1 MSALIGEV
9 PPDWYADAYSATT
22 SLLPWND
29 DPDGDLER
37 ALRILDPL
45 PGSRVLDLG
54 CGSGH
59 HALELAERGFSVVG
73 VDISEDL
80 VAYADEVA
88 FASDEAGGHR
98 GDLRFLHSDLRD
110 LTFAGE
116 FDVVLN
122 LHDGAIGYLEDDA
135 ENRRTF
141 ETIARCLRP
150 GGRTLMQI
158 PNVLFAE
165 TALPA
170 KTWTEGRFAIELLDR
185 HWNAEDR
192 YLEGWIV
199 PIVLDDPAWMRA
211 IPFRQRLYSVEELFE
226 LFCAVGMSLEA
237 VLDDAGLP
245 SAPTEEQPEIF
256 VLASRD

>member
-1 MSALIGEV
+1 MSALIDEV
-9 PPDWYADAYSATT
+9 PADWYADAYSATT

-29 DPDGDLER
+29 DPDEDLER
-37 ALRILDPL
+37 ALRIIEPL
-45 PGSRVLDLG
+45 SGSRILDLA
-54 CGSGH
+54 CGPGH
-59 HALELAERGFSVVG
+59 HALELAQRGFSVVG

-80 VAYADEVA
+80 VSCAEEIA
-88 FASDEAGGHR
+88 FRNEEAA
-98 GDLRFLHSDLRD
+98 GDRLDLEFLQSDLRD
-110 LTFAGE
+110 LAFVGE

-122 LHDGAIGYLEDDA
+122 LHDGAVGYLEDDV

-141 ETIARCLRP
+141 ETIASCLRP

-165 TALPA
+165 SALPA

-185 HWNAEDR
+185 YWNAENR
-192 YLEGWIV
+192 YVEGSMV
-199 PIVLDDPAWMRA
+199 PIILDDPAAMRE

-237 VLDDAGLP
+237 VLDDTGLP
-245 SAPTEEQPEIF
+245 SAPTEEQAEIF
-256 VLASRD
+256 VLAGRN

>member
-1 MSALIGEV
+1 MSALMGEV
-9 PPDWYADAYSATT
+9 PPDWYANAYSATT

-29 DPDGDLER
+29 DPDEDLEQ
-37 ALRILDPL
+37 ALGILEPS
-45 PGSRVLDLG
+45 PGSRILDLG
-54 CGSGH
+54 CGTGH
-59 HALELAERGFSVVG
+59 HALELAQRGFSVVG

-80 VAYADEVA
+80 VAYADEIA
-88 FASDEAGGHR
+88 FAYEESSGER
-98 GDLRFLHSDLRD
+98 LDLQFLHRDLRD
-110 LTFAGE
+110 LDFAGE

-122 LHDGAIGYLEDDA
+122 LHGGAIGFLEDDA

-141 ETIARCLRP
+141 ETIARGLGP

-165 TALPA
+165 AALPA

-185 HWNAEDR
+185 YWDAESR
-192 YLEGWIV
+192 YVEGWMV
-199 PIVLDDPAWMRA
+199 PIILDDPASMRE

-237 VLDDAGLP
+237 VLDDTGLP
-245 SAPTEEQPEIF
+245 SAPTEEQSEIF
-256 VLASRD
+256 VVARRN

>member
-1 MSALIGEV
+1 MSALIDEV
-9 PPDWYADAYSATT
+9 PPDWYADAYSAAT

-29 DPDGDLER
+29 DPDGDLDR
-37 ALRILDPL
+37 ALRMLEPL
-45 PGSRVLDLG
+45 SGSRILDLG
-54 CGSGH
+54 CGCGH
-59 HALELAERGFSVVG
+59 HALELARRGFSVVG

-88 FASDEAGGHR
+88 FANDEEGWDRGG
-98 GDLRFLHSDLRD
+98 LHFVRSDLRD

-141 ETIARCLRP
+141 EAIARSLRP

-165 TALPA
+165 AALPA

-185 HWNAEDR
+185 QWNAADR
-192 YLEGWIV
+192 YVEGS
-199 PIVLDDPAWMRA
+199 IVLDDPASVRA
-211 IPFRQRLYSVEELFE
+211 IPFRQRLYSLEELFE
-226 LFCAVGMSLEA
+226 LLCAVGMSLEA
-237 VLDDAGLP
+237 VLDDTGLP
-245 SAPTEEQPEIF
+245 SAPTEKQPEIF

>member
-29 DPDGDLER
+29 DPDEDLER
-37 ALRILDPL
+37 ALRLLEPFSGRWI
-45 PGSRVLDLG
+45 LDLG

-59 HALELAERGFSVVG
+59 HALELARRGFGVVG
-73 VDISEDL
+73 VDISGDL
-80 VAYADEVA
+80 VSYANEIT
-88 FASDEAGGHR
+88 FATTEADGER
-98 GDLRFLHSDLRD
+98 LDLEFLQSDLRD

-135 ENRRTF
+135 ENRKTF

-165 TALPA
+165 NALPA

-185 HWNAEDR
+185 YWNAEDR
-192 YLEGWIV
+192 SVEGWIV
-199 PIVLDDPAWMRA
+199 PIIRDDPASMRE

-226 LFCAVGMSLEA
+226 LFCSVGMSLEA
-237 VLDDAGLP
+237 ILDATGLP

-256 VLASRD
+256 VLASRN